1 VPRTPT
7 LDDLRRFA
15 VARTLFPPTTLG
27 RAIAKLGFVQAD
39 PIRAPARA
47 QDLILRHRVAG
58 YRAGD
63 LERRYAALGIE
74 EDYLV
79 NYGFLPRALAALL
92 HPRVPR
98 RPWDAATARKAAD
111 VLDFVRASRR
121 RGGVHPRE
129 VEARFAHG
137 RTTNWFGG
145 TGNAATQLLDAMQHR
160 GLLRV
165 TRREGGTRLYA
176 AVERP
181 AATAPAPEETA
192 ARADALVD
200 AVVGLYAPL
209 PARTFTYLVYKLTG
223 GAPQLADAL
232 RAAGKRA
239 LRERLAHATV
249 DGVLWC
255 WPAGESPRA
264 ARHAPT
270 DTVRL
275 LAPFDP
281 IVWDRLRFERLW
293 GWPYRFEAY
302 VPAARRTLGHYALP
316 LLWRDRAIGWATA
329 SAAAGDGLR
338 LRHGFAAGQAPRGAE
353 ARAFDAAFAAERDR
367 LGAFLA
373 PADRPM
379 LRVDAVRVD
388 SHPETPT

>member
-1 VPRTPT
+1 MARIPT
-7 LDDLRRFA
+7 LDDLRQYA

-27 RAIAKLGFVQAD
+27 RAIARLGFVQAD

-47 QDLILRHRVAG
+47 QDLILRHRVAD

-79 NYGFLPRALAALL
+79 NYGFLPRATAALM
-92 HPRVPR
+92 HPRTAR
-98 RPWDAATARKAAD
+98 RAWDAATARKAD
-111 VLDFVRASRR
+111 EVLAFVSATRR
-121 RGGVHPRE
+121 RGGMHPRE

-137 RTTNWFGG
+137 RALNWFGG
-145 TGNAATQLLDAMQHR
+145 TSNAATQLLDAMQYR

-181 AATAPAPEETA
+181 AAAPSTAEALEADA
-192 ARADALVD
+192 ARRADALVD
-200 AVVGLYAPL
+200 RVVRLYAPI
-209 PARTFTYLVYKLTG
+209 PARTFTYLVHKLTG

-232 RAAGKRA
+232 KAAGKRA
-239 LRERLAHATV
+239 LRERLAHATL

-255 WPAGESPRA
+255 WPADESPRA
-264 ARHAPT
+264 SRHAPS

-281 IVWDRLRFERLW
+281 IVWDRLRFEHLW

-302 VPAARRTLGHYALP
+302 VPAAKRTLGYYALP
-316 LLWRDRAIGWATA
+316 VLWRDRVVGWCNA
-329 SAAAGDGLR
+329 SLAGGALALQR
-338 LRHGFAAGQAPRGAE
+338 GFAAGRAPRAE
-353 ARAFDAAFAAERDR
+353 ERRQFDRAWDAERDR
-367 LGAFLA
+367 FATFLA
-373 PADRPM
+373 GPAG
-379 LRVDAVRVD
+379 A
-388 SHPETPT
+388 